1 MTNIVTKRTVCN
13 PFEDKD
19 DADRRMMKY
28 SKSIAERERER
39 EVSDSY
45 ISIDIESMS
54 IVMLTT

>member
-19 DADRRMMKY
+19 RRMMIY
-28 SKSIAERERER
+28 GKSIAERERER